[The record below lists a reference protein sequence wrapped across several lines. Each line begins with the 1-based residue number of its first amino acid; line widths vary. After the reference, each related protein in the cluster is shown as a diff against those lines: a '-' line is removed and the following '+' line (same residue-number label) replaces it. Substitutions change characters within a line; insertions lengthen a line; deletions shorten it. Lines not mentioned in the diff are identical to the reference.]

1 MKVNYGFERAQR
13 KRAKEQ
19 KKQDKLRRREEETA
33 KRKALKEG
41 LAASDSNG
49 DLGNN
54 SDGNS
59 VGETQP
65 LAGPNETG
73 NE

>member
-19 KKQDKLRRREEETA
+19 KKQEKLRRREEETA

-41 LAASDSNG
+41 QAGGEPDGDSATATG
-49 DLGNN
+49 DEAPAP
-54 SDGNS
+54 S
-59 VGETQP
+59 QP
-65 LAGPNETG
+65 AEAG

>member
-33 KRKALKEG
+33 RRRALKEG
-41 LAASDSNG
+41 HSDG

-54 SDGNS
+54 SDGDS

-65 LAGPNETG
+65 PAGPNEAG

>member
-33 KRKALKEG
+33 KRKALKAG
-41 LAASDSNG
+41 QSDG
-49 DLGNN
+49 ELGND
-54 SDGNS
+54 SDGDS
-59 VGETQP
+59 IGETQP
-65 LAGPNETG
+65 PADPNETG

>member
-33 KRKALKEG
+33 KRKALKAG
-41 LAASDSNG
+41 QSDG
-49 DLGNN
+49 ELGNHTDGD
-54 SDGNS
+54 SDGEN
-59 VGETQP
+59 QP
-65 LAGPNETG
+65 PAGPNETG